1 MRLVRENHKQ
11 NSKTII
17 PESLTDI
24 FILKNLID
32 PNDIITSKTHRRIRK
47 KGIVGREGDK
57 GERITLTLSIQVI
70 ETNFQ
75 ESEVDNRLRIKGIIT
90 EGPEEHIS
98 LGSSHT
104 INIVVNQSITIKKT
118 EWGLHHQKYLEES
131 IKATK
136 LSPIC
141 LMAIDRG
148 DATITILDN
157 FKLNVIANI
166 SYQLPG
172 KQADQK
178 FREKSEKIFFKRLFE
193 ILKFQVVKLTNIFI
207 IGGPGNVKKRFFD
220 FLSDNWSLENKRIHL
235 ENISSGTMSGINEIM
250 NRDILNQIAA
260 DYQYLKIETFIEE
273 FILRLA
279 TNPNKIS
286 YGIDDIV
293 SVLEIGAAETILIS
307 DRYFRAN
314 DEPIKNK
321 LKNIMELI
329 KQTNSDLILV
339 DYNSSPGKKIEQFGK
354 IIALL
359 RFEMYSEYDNEI

>member
-1 MRLVRENHKQ
+1 MRVIKENHKQ

-32 PNDIITSKTHRRIRK
+32 PNDIVTSKTHRRIRK
-47 KGIVGREGDK
+47 KGTVGREGDK

-70 ETNFQ
+70 ESNFQ

-90 EGPEEHIS
+90 EGPEEHVS
-98 LGSSHT
+98 LGTSHT
-104 INIVVNQSITIKKT
+104 INLVVNQLITIKKT
-118 EWGLHHQKYLEES
+118 EWGLHHQKYLDES
-131 IKATK
+131 LKASK

-141 LMAIDRG
+141 IMAVDRG

-157 FKLNVIANI
+157 FKLNVISNI

-178 FREKSEKIFFKRLFE
+178 FREKAEKAFFKRLFE
-193 ILKFQVVKLTNIFI
+193 ILKFQVEKQTNIFI
-207 IGGPGNVKKRFFD
+207 IGGPGNVKNRFYN
-220 FLSDNWSLENKRIHL
+220 FLSENWSVENKRIHI
-235 ENISSGTMSGINEIM
+235 ENVSSGTISGVNEIM
-250 NRDILNQIAA
+250 NRDILKQVAT
-260 DYQYLKIETFIEE
+260 DYQYLKIETFVEE

-279 TNPNKIS
+279 TDPNKIS

-293 SVLEIGAAETILIS
+293 RVLEIGAAEIVLIS
-307 DRYFRAN
+307 DRYFRTI
-314 DEPIKNK
+314 DEMVKNK
-321 LKNIMELI
+321 LNYLMKLV
-329 KQTNSDLILV
+329 KQTNSEFILV
-339 DYNSSPGKKIEQFGK
+339 DYGSSPGKKIEQFGK

-359 RFEMYSEYDNEI
+359 RFETYSDNVDDF